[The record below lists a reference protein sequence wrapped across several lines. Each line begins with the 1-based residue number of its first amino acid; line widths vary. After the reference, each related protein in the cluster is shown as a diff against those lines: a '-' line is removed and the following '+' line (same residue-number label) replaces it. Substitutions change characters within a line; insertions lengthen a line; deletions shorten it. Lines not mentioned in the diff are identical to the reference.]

1 MATAPSPRPI
11 TEAVF
16 IRRVLI
22 VVGIVAFAV
31 ALYLLSDIL
40 LLAFGAVLVAI
51 VLHAIA
57 RPLRRNTP
65 LSDRLVLGAA
75 VLTVIAVLGGIG
87 YLYGVQIASQLA
99 GLFDNVPA
107 AVASLSKSAPFLSV
121 SELVKGT
128 SIGNLVINAFSWVFC
143 QLAHRQVLKRPQT
156 AFQIRPAARLMVK

>member
-40 LLAFGAVLVAI
+40 LLAFGDVLVAI

-65 LSDRLVLGAA
+65 LSDRLALGAA

-99 GLFDNVPA
+99 GLFDTSRPRWRACRNRRPSCRYPSWSRA
-107 AVASLSKSAPFLSV
+107 PPSA
-121 SELVKGT
+121 
-128 SIGNLVINAFSWVFC
+128 IW
-143 QLAHRQVLKRPQT
+143 
-156 AFQIRPAARLMVK
+156 